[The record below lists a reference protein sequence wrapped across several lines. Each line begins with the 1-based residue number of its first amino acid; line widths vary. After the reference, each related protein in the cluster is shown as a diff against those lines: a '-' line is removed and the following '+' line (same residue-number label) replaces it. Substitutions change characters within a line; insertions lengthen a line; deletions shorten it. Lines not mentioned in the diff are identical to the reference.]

1 MKERNDDAN
10 RWGDL
15 LCSWTGRVGI
25 GKMTILPKAVFR
37 FTAIWSNYQ
46 WHFSQHLKKKFVW
59 KFRTPKQP
67 KQSWE
72 RKTELEGSGS
82 LTSEFTTR
90 PQGSR
95 QYNTGTKNKYRSV
108 GQDGTPRDE
117 PRGPWAPH
125 TWHRRH
131 GVYDGEKTV
140 SSVSAAV
147 KTGQLHVKEPRTL
160 PNATHKLKEDYRPE
174 GKARHCKTLKGK
186 TQAEHSKKLHQ
197 DLFWPPSYSNKN
209 KNKQVGHN

>member
-1 MKERNDDAN
+1 MMTQTDGEICCVLGLEESVLGKWLYYPKQSSDSLQSDQIIN
-10 RWGDL
+10 
-15 LCSWTGRVGI
+15 GI
-25 GKMTILPKAVFR
+25 FHNT
-37 FTAIWSNYQ
+37 
-46 WHFSQHLKKKFVW
+46 LKKKFVW

-209 KNKQVGHN
+209 KNKPVGHN

>member
-1 MKERNDDAN
+1 M
-10 RWGDL
+10 
-15 LCSWTGRVGI
+15 GRS
-25 GKMTILPKAVFR
+25 AVFLDWKSQYCENDYTTQSSLQIHCNLIKLSMAF
-37 FTAIWSNYQ
+37 FTT
-46 WHFSQHLKKKFVW
+46 LKKKKFVW

-140 SSVSAAV
+140 SSVSVFNWQSRQYSRIYNGEKTAGT
-147 KTGQLHVKEPRTL
+147 TGQLYVKEW
-160 PNATHKLKEDYRPE
+160 N
-174 GKARHCKTLKGK
+174 
-186 TQAEHSKKLHQ
+186 
-197 DLFWPPSYSNKN
+197 
-209 KNKQVGHN
+209 